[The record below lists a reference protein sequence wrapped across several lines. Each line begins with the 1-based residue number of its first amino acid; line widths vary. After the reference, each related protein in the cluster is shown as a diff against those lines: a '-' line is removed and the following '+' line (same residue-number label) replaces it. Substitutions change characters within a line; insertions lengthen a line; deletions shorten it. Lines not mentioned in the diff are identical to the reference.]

1 METQTNAAPEGG
13 AKAPEA
19 PMLNIDSNSELHKIR
34 TALELVIAGHNEFKR
49 ELPNLVT
56 TESLAKFTPQIDNMG
71 RKLDEIEARVKWL
84 DEHQPRGGKTYTA
97 DPFGDFESK
106 REARLRSMGKW
117 FSVAAAVE
125 EGARSL
131 PDGFEYR
138 AATAGTDTAGGVY
151 APIETINDT
160 IRIIKEQS
168 IARQRA
174 RYILAPNQRQ
184 VEIPTV
190 VSGLTAEFPGEGSA
204 PSGSDVVYA
213 SKANSRLTL
222 DECVVYTSVSQQL
235 RGTALE
241 AFEPV
246 LAELFAEAIAAK
258 ENAALFSMS
267 SPFTGI
273 VQTSGIGNWNLGG
286 STTSGKTHYSAVT
299 FADLVNTLNQVAS
312 NCRGNAEWVMHPD
325 IFIYPMLLTDTQ
337 GNPIYGTN
345 YADGFFNHPVPSPVT
360 NAPAR
365 LLGKPCWFTEQ
376 MPNTNAVSKIF
387 AIVGDMKKAVFVDG
401 LNMGL
406 RFDDSVLFK
415 ERMRAIMFFEMFAT
429 KVMVASAFAGAK
441 VAAS

>member
-1 METQTNAAPEGG
+1 MNTQTNAPEG
-13 AKAPEA
+13 KAPEA
-19 PMLNIDSNSELHKIR
+19 PMLNVDKNSELYKIR
-34 TALELVIAGHNEFKR
+34 EALELVIDGHNEFKR

-56 TESLAKFTPQIDNMG
+56 NESLAKFTPQVENMG

-97 DPFGDFESK
+97 DPFGDFESA
-106 REARLRSMGKW
+106 REGRLRSMGKW

-125 EGARSL
+125 EGARNL
-131 PDGFEYR
+131 PDGFEFR
-138 AATAGTDTAGGVY
+138 AQTAGTDTAGGVY

-174 RYILAPNQRQ
+174 RYISAPNVRQ

-190 VSGLTAEFPGEGSA
+190 VTGLNAEFPGEGTA
-204 PSGSDVVYA
+204 PTGQDAVYL

-222 DECVVYTSVSQQL
+222 EECVVYTAVSQQL

-241 AFEPV
+241 SFEPV

-273 VQTSGIGNWNLGG
+273 VQTANIGIRNLGG
-286 STTSGKTHYSAVT
+286 STTSGKTHFSTVT
-299 FADLVNTLNQVAS
+299 FADLVNGLNAVDS

-325 IFIYPMLLTDTQ
+325 IFIHPMLLTDNQ

-345 YADGFFNHPVPSPVT
+345 YADGFFNHPVPSPIT

-376 MPNTNAVSKIF
+376 MPNTNAVSRIF

-401 LNMGL
+401 MNMGL

-415 ERMRAIMFFEMFAT
+415 ERLRAIMFFEMFAS
-429 KVMVASAFAGAK
+429 KVMVASAFAGLRT
-441 VAAS
+441 AAS

>member
-1 METQTNAAPEGG
+1 MNTQTNAQTGD
-13 AKAPEA
+13 KAPQA

-34 TALELVIAGHNEFKR
+34 EALELVIDGHEQFKR
-49 ELPNLVT
+49 DLPNLVT
-56 TESLAKFTPQIDNMG
+56 NESLAKFTPQVENMG
-71 RKLDEIEARVKWL
+71 RKLDEIEKRIDWL
-84 DEHQPRGGKTYTA
+84 DKNQPRGGKTYTA
-97 DPFGDFESK
+97 DPFGDFESA
-106 REARLRSMGKW
+106 REGRLRSMGKW

-138 AATAGTDTAGGVY
+138 AQVAGTDTAGGVY

-168 IARQRA
+168 IARQRC
-174 RYILAPNQRQ
+174 RYIMAPDQRQ

-190 VSGLTAEFPGEGSA
+190 VSGLTAEFPGENTA

-235 RGTALE
+235 RGTALSS
-241 AFEPV
+241 FEPV

-258 ENAALFSMS
+258 ENSCLFSS
-267 SPFTGI
+267 TSPFTGI
-273 VQTSGIGNWNLGG
+273 IQTSGIGVWNEGG

-325 IFIYPMLLTDTQ
+325 IFIYPMLLTDTA

-345 YADGFFNHPVPSPVT
+345 YADGFFNHPVPAPITS
-360 NAPAR
+360 APAR
-365 LLGKPCWFTEQ
+365 LLGKPCWFSEQ
-376 MPNTNAVSKIF
+376 MPNTNAVSKYF
-387 AIVGDMKKAVFVDG
+387 AVVGDMKKAVFVDG
-401 LNMGL
+401 MNMGL

-429 KVMVASAFAGAK
+429 KVMIASAFAGLRT
-441 VAAS
+441 AAS